1 MKKLIS
7 VICFLFLVSCFVPNI
22 SSATL
27 VDDLQTQIQQK
38 QQEIERLEQQAT
50 EYKKQLETTQNQKDT
65 LNNQISLIDARVK
78 KLQNDI
84 SITST
89 QISAATLKIEEL
101 SLDIDQKQN
110 EIDKKNKEI
119 SDAIQTL
126 AEYDRES
133 LMEIVL
139 SRTDFSDFINQVRY
153 LELLQENVQK
163 DITELKTIKSN
174 MEQDKNTA
182 QAQKNQLAS
191 LQGQLKGQKS
201 IVDNQKQEKSTLL
214 VQTKG
219 QEKQYQT
226 LLNDTLR
233 KEQEI
238 DQLIFDLED
247 KIKSTLDPNS
257 TPEARPGVLSWP
269 LNAVITQ
276 GYGCIVSAFARKSYP
291 ACNEGKGNGGFHN
304 GIDLSTSYGTPIESP
319 RDGKILAIGNCGKYA
334 YGKWILVEH
343 DDKLTTLYGHMSA
356 YGEFKTGD
364 AVKRGDIIGYEG
376 STGYST
382 GAHLHFTVYASET
395 VQVEKT
401 WYGTVPIGAPL
412 DPTKYLPQT

>member
-1 MKKLIS
+1 MKKVIS
-7 VICFLFLVSCFVPNI
+7 TICLLLLTSCFLPSI
-22 SSATL
+22 SSASP
-27 VDDLQTQIQQK
+27 VDDLQAQIDQK
-38 QQEIERLEQQAT
+38 QQEIKQLEQQAT
-50 EYKKQLETTQNQKDT
+50 EYKNQLENTQNQKDT
-65 LNNQISLIDARVK
+65 LTNQILTIETRIK

-84 SITST
+84 SITSA
-89 QISAATLKIEEL
+89 QISSTTLKIEEL
-101 SLDIDQKQN
+101 SLDIDQKQD
-110 EIDKKNKEI
+110 EIDKKEKAV
-119 SDAIQTL
+119 SDTIQIL

-133 LMEIVL
+133 LMEIIL
-139 SRTDFSDFINQVRY
+139 TRTDFADFINQIHY
-153 LELLQENVQK
+153 LELLQENIQK
-163 DITELKTIKSN
+163 DITELKTIKTG

-182 QAQKNQLAS
+182 QAQKTQLAS
-191 LQGQLKGQKS
+191 LQSQLKGQKS

-233 KEQEI
+233 KQQEI
-238 DQLIFDLED
+238 DQQIFDLED

-269 LNAVITQ
+269 LDAVLTQ

-304 GIDLSTSYGTPIESP
+304 GIDLSAAYGTPIKSA
-319 RDGKILAIGNCGKYA
+319 RAGKILATGNCGKYA

-356 YGEFKTGD
+356 YGEFKIGD
-364 AVKRGDIIGYEG
+364 AVERGDIIGYEG

-395 VQVEKT
+395 VQVQKT

-412 DPTKYLPQT
+412 DPTKYLP